1 MRFDRIFEDL
11 EGRFVHQEQE
21 EIRAVSE
28 ELARAERAQLA
39 LADRLRAAGDRP
51 ITIHLEQDLR
61 VTGSVEEVGWD
72 WLELREQAS
81 GARVIVPSA
90 SISMI
95 AGLSDRARPR
105 EEALRPP
112 RSLCSVLRGIAR
124 DRGVV
129 RLERRAGRRTG
140 RVAAVGADALDVDQ
154 VPTGERSSSVT
165 GAARLAVAMSALLA
179 IRPGCAERGSR
190 RYPQRPTE
198 SQ

>member
-21 EIRAVSE
+21 EMRAVSE

-51 ITIHLEQDLR
+51 ITIHLGQDLR
-61 VTGSVEEVGWD
+61 VTGPVQEVGLD
-72 WLELREQAS
+72 WLELRDQAS

-90 SISMI
+90 SIALI

-112 RSLCSVLRGIAR
+112 RSLGSVLRGIAR

-129 RLERRAGRRTG
+129 RLETRAGRLIG
-140 RVAAVGADALDVDQ
+140 RIATVGADALDMHQ
-154 VPTGERSSSVT
+154 LPTGERSSSGT
-165 GAARLAVAMSALLA
+165 GSARLTVAMSALLA
-179 IRPGCAERGSR
+179 VRPG
-190 RYPQRPTE
+190 
-198 SQ
+198 